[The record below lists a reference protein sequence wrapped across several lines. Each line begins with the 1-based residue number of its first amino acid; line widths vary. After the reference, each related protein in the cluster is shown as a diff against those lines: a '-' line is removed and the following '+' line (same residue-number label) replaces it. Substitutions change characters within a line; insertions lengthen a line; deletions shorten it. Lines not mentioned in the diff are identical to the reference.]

1 MKNGTT
7 YLQTFLHQRD
17 KPNDEHAD
25 ENDDDHDDEADGD
38 DVDVVEVGRGSH
50 FFPQLHL
57 PEF

>member
-1 MKNGTT
+1 M
-7 YLQTFLHQRD
+7 QTFLHQGD